1 MSAQPRIGVMGY
13 LSIDTITTDGAVVAN
28 VPGGAALYAAL
39 GARALGAEVALI
51 ACAGEDYPSAWLERI
66 AALGI
71 DIAHVRRKS
80 GPTRRA
86 RLATMAGGERQ
97 SAHHG
102 EALWW
107 ERTEA
112 LAPELPGDLRVDC
125 LSLAPMPPER
135 AMHAARSAN
144 APVLADTSAAFAKAD
159 RLAVM
164 SLVKQLSCFAPSLEE
179 TRILLAGLSDAMALR
194 YLAASGPD
202 VVQKRGAAGMC
213 VCAARQG
220 LIRRVPS
227 LAATEVD
234 ATGAGDAT
242 VGALAVGLARGLP
255 LRSAAEQ
262 AAGIGA
268 RAVTGHGPSALGFTW
283 EQTSGRLSA

>member
-1 MSAQPRIGVMGY
+1 MTAHPRICVIGY
-13 LSIDTITTDGAVVAN
+13 LSIDTITTDGEVVAD

-39 GARALGAEVALI
+39 GALALGGQVALI
-51 ACAGEDYPSAWLERI
+51 ACAGEDYPGVWLEQM

-71 DIAHVRRKS
+71 DISHVRRKS

-86 RLATMAGGERQ
+86 RLATFAGGDRQ

-102 EALWW
+102 ETLWW
-107 ERTEA
+107 DRTEA
-112 LAPELPGDLRVDC
+112 LAPELPGDLRADC
-125 LSLAPMPPER
+125 ISLAPMPPELAMR
-135 AMHAARSAN
+135 AVRSTN
-144 APVLADTSAAFAKAD
+144 VPVTADTSAAFAKAD
-159 RLAVM
+159 RVALI
-164 SLVKQLSCFAPSLEE
+164 SLVRQLSCFAPSLEE
-179 TRILLAGLSDAMALR
+179 TRILLPGLSDSMALR
-194 YLAASGPD
+194 YLAATGPD

-220 LIRRVPS
+220 LIRRVRSPE
-227 LAATEVD
+227 AVEVD

-283 EQTSGRLSA
+283 DQTSGRLSA

>member
-1 MSAQPRIGVMGY
+1 VTAHQRIGVMGY
-13 LSIDTITTDGAVVAN
+13 LSIDTITTDGEVMAD

-66 AALGI
+66 ASLGI
-71 DIAHVRRKS
+71 DISHVRRKS

-112 LAPELPGDLRVDC
+112 LAPELPGDLSVDC

-144 APVLADTSAAFAKAD
+144 APVLADTSAAFAKD
-159 RLAVM
+159 HRLAVM

-179 TRILLAGLSDAMALR
+179 TRILLPGLSDSIALR
-194 YLAASGPD
+194 HLAATGPD
-202 VVQKRGAAGMC
+202 VVQKRGAAGIY
-213 VCAARQG
+213 VCAAQQG

-227 LAATEVD
+227 PGASEVD

-242 VGALAVGLARGLP
+242 VGALAVGLAKGLP

-262 AAGIGA
+262 AARIGA
-268 RAVTGHGPSALGFTW
+268 RTVTGHGPSALGFTW
-283 EQTSGRLSA
+283 DKTSGRLSA

>member
-1 MSAQPRIGVMGY
+1 MTGQPRIGVMGY
-13 LSIDTITTDGAVVAN
+13 LSIDTITTDGKVVAD

-39 GARALGAEVALI
+39 GALALGGKVAMM
-51 ACAGEDYPSAWLERI
+51 ACAGEDYPEIWLQRM

-86 RLATMAGGERQ
+86 RLATSAGGERQ

-107 ERTEA
+107 DRTEA
-112 LAPELPGDLRVDC
+112 LAPELPGDLRVDYLC
-125 LSLAPMPPER
+125 LAPMSPAL
-135 AMHAARSAN
+135 AMQAIRSAN
-144 APVLADTSAAFAKAD
+144 APILADTSAAFARDD
-159 RLAVM
+159 RMAVL
-164 SLVKQLSCFAPSLEE
+164 SLSTKLSCFAPSLEE
-179 TRILLAGLSDAMALR
+179 TRILLPDLSDAMALR

-227 LAATEVD
+227 LAAAEVD

-242 VGALAVGLARGLP
+242 VGALAVGLATGMP
-255 LRSAAEQ
+255 LHSAAGQ

-268 RAVTGHGPSALGFTW
+268 RTVTGHGPSALGFAW
-283 EQTSGRLSA
+283 EQTCGRLSA

>member
-1 MSAQPRIGVMGY
+1 MGY
-13 LSIDTITTDGAVVAN
+13 LSIDTITTDGEVVAD

-66 AALGI
+66 ASLGI
-71 DIAHVRRKS
+71 DISHVRRKS

-86 RLATMAGGERQ
+86 RLVTMAGGERQ

-112 LAPELPGDLRVDC
+112 LAPELPGDLSVDC

-135 AMHAARSAN
+135 AMHAAQSAN
-144 APVLADTSAAFAKAD
+144 APVLADTSAAFAKD
-159 RLAVM
+159 HRLAVM

-179 TRILLAGLSDAMALR
+179 TRILLPGLSDSIALR
-194 YLAASGPD
+194 HLAATGPD
-202 VVQKRGAAGMC
+202 VVQKRGAAGIY
-213 VCAARQG
+213 VCAAQQR

-227 LAATEVD
+227 PGASEVD

-242 VGALAVGLARGLP
+242 VGALAVGLAKGLP

-262 AAGIGA
+262 AARIGA
-268 RAVTGHGPSALGFTW
+268 RTVTGHGPSALGFTW
-283 EQTSGRLSA
+283 DKTSGRLSA